1 MYRLQ
6 KMFKSFKKLL
16 TTPRVGNLIKLC
28 VLNKMYY
35 KGEIDLA
42 TKFDKLKEGEVY
54 DCRKL
59 YN

>member
-1 MYRLQ
+1 
-6 KMFKSFKKLL
+6 MFKSFKKLL